1 VCKCLVAVPTGILD
15 PPDFFGLNSQVRQ
28 ALEVLKLTK
37 DPFRRVRTIYSLR
50 HTYAMNRLAKP
61 DARYDLIAKNM
72 GTSVEMLIRHYGS
85 HLDVLK
91 WMEVVSV

>member
-1 VCKCLVAVPTGILD
+1 MLP
-15 PPDFFGLNSQVRQ
+15 
-28 ALEVLKLTK
+28 
-37 DPFRRVRTIYSLR
+37 
-50 HTYAMNRLAKP
+50 
-61 DARYDLIAKNM
+61 M